1 MGSYKGGF
9 DAAGVVGAGLK
20 EGEVLQAILLACPAI
35 DEADGAVD
43 FAGCEEFLDG
53 ADVGGAIEVV
63 IPHLDQPIHL
73 KFVKHG
79 GALPAA
85 VPIV

>member
-1 MGSYKGGF
+1 M
-9 DAAGVVGAGLK
+9 GAGLE

-43 FAGCEEFLDG
+43 FAGGEELLNG
-53 ADVGGAIEVV
+53 ADVGRTIEVV
-63 IPHLDQPIHL
+63 VTHLDQPIHL

-79 GALPAA
+79 SALPAA